1 MREEVWF
8 TTTLAALA
16 GGVLWVMANI
26 FSIVFAP
33 TPPDSREIVR
43 AVVGSGFALIAAL
56 IGGYFVA
63 PYLIRLN
70 RVDDVETIS
79 LIGLFVGMGFWA
91 AVPVV
96 VHLSTRFLPAI
107 FGNLGGVLK
116 TAAEVDAINKAHRD
130 ADQ

>member
-1 MREEVWF
+1 MGEVWV

-33 TPPDSREIVR
+33 TPPPQREVVR
-43 AVVGSGFALIAAL
+43 ALAGSAFALISAL

-63 PYLIRLN
+63 PYIVRMN
-70 RVDDVETIS
+70 GVVNSETIS

-116 TAAEVDAINKAHRD
+116 TAAEADAISKSKED
-130 ADQ
+130 ATQ